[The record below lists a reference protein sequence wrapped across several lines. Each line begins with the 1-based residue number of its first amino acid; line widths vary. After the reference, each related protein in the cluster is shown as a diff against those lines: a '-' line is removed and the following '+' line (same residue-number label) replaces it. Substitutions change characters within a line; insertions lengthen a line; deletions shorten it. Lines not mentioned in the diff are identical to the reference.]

1 MAGGAGQE
9 SAPFRIVSVP
19 MTGTSAFSPRRIST
33 RLRSQRRTGV
43 SAQRTVDVV
52 EDATHATAVGDVH
65 FSVGEMQLFED
76 RPRLAEADLGVEH
89 MDRAA
94 A

>member
-1 MAGGAGQE
+1 
-9 SAPFRIVSVP
+9 

-76 RPRLAEADLGVEH
+76 LTLITFPVWRPELDAG
-89 MDRAA
+89 
-94 A
+94 